1 MFIGEKSSLHS
12 RCYVNVRLNQ
22 YRLADGDLV
31 SLCQFVIIRVYVNV
45 VESYRESIT
54 MALSP
59 QNPPILLRDEQIR
72 QYIVN
77 GYVTLKPSI
86 PAHIH
91 QVVCRK
97 LTACLNED
105 GNPGNNVLPK
115 VAEMRHILNSPE
127 VQGALISVLGESY
140 L

>member
-1 MFIGEKSSLHS
+1 MSIGEKSSLHS

-59 QNPPILLRDEQIR
+59 QNPPILLCDEQIR
-72 QYIVN
+72 
-77 GYVTLKPSI
+77 
-86 PAHIH
+86 
-91 QVVCRK
+91 
-97 LTACLNED
+97 
-105 GNPGNNVLPK
+105 
-115 VAEMRHILNSPE
+115 
-127 VQGALISVLGESY
+127 
-140 L
+140 